1 MFKVPSQF
9 RLALIPLSV
18 LLAYS
23 TTTYAQE
30 TKEET
35 DKSKAK
41 QATVKAAPAAGVQKV
56 EISGAKGYDERRQ
69 DTASKIV
76 VTQEDIVRYG
86 DTNIGDVLK
95 RLPGV
100 TIGGVQGRGGAVR
113 MRGLGA
119 GYTQIMLNGEPS
131 PPGFSLDSI
140 SPDNIERI
148 EVIRAATAELSTQS
162 IAGAINIVLKK
173 AIVTAQRE
181 LKVGMSEENGKYGV
195 NASLQLSDKVGK
207 MSYSVSGN
215 LTHGEFGRPD
225 TSTEVRTDIDPL
237 KSYVHTSKT
246 ESEGKFQS
254 IGLSPRINWM
264 LANGDVL
271 TSQSFANINRFTNR
285 NVKTTIADKASD
297 YLFLDETSNNV
308 SNSSSIRTNLN
319 YVHKLADSAKLDVR
333 FGANYN
339 QRDGE
344 NFLLARTTKQILN
357 RDNRS
362 ESTDNGFTYGGK
374 YTAPFVEDHALA
386 AGWDGGFSKR
396 SDSAIRDDE
405 LTTIGSNPISN
416 PLELI
421 KPNDSNEAYSAK
433 VNRLALFVQDEW
445 NYSKAL
451 SIYAGVR
458 WEGIETKS
466 VGNSYAEITNRS
478 SVLSPI
484 LQTLYKIPGSK
495 NDQVRLGIT
504 RTYKAPDTGRL
515 IPRLFKNVNNSATS
529 PDSMGNPN
537 LKPELAW
544 GLDAGFEHY
553 LTDGGILS
561 VNVFMRRIE
570 DFTVTSI
577 DKYINDI
584 GENRFISKPTNSGLA
599 NTRGIEFDAKF
610 PLRTLIEDAPAIDF
624 RANLAFNFSNVSA
637 VTGPNNRLDSQTPV
651 SANLGIDYKLDDMP
665 LTLGG
670 NLSFQNA
677 GTVRI
682 SDKQTTYGIPKRVLD
697 VYALWK
703 FDNKSNLRVALGNV
717 LHQDN
722 FSSNTYI
729 DAGSSLVSTSNS
741 QTHLALRVNYEYKF

>member
-1 MFKVPSQF
+1 MFTVPSHF
-9 RLALIPLSV
+9 RLALIPLAV

-23 TTTYAQE
+23 SSTYAQE
-30 TKEET
+30 AKPEAE
-35 DKSKAK
+35 KPKAK
-41 QATVKAAPAAGVQKV
+41 QATPAKPTAPVTTGIQKV
-56 EISGAKGYDERRQ
+56 EVSGAKGYDERRQ

-100 TIGGVQGRGGAVR
+100 TLGGVQGRGGAVR

-131 PPGFSLDSI
+131 PPGFSVDSI

-195 NASLQLSDKVGK
+195 NASLQLSDRVGK
-207 MSYSVSGN
+207 MSYSISGN

-225 TSTEVRTDIDPL
+225 TSTEVSNNVDPL
-237 KSYVHTSKT
+237 KSYVRASKT

-254 IGLSPRINWM
+254 IGISPRINWM

-285 NVKTTIADKASD
+285 NVQTTMTDKASD
-297 YLFLDETSNNV
+297 SLFLNEISKNASD
-308 SNSSSIRTNLN
+308 SSSIRTNLN
-319 YVHKLADSAKLDVR
+319 YVRKLADSAKLDVR

-339 QRDGE
+339 QREGE
-344 NFLLARTTKQILN
+344 NLSNAQSIKQTLN
-357 RDNRS
+357 RSYRS

-396 SDSAIRDDE
+396 SDSAKRDDV
-405 LTTIGSNPISN
+405 LTGIGPIRA
-416 PLELI
+416 
-421 KPNDSNEAYSAK
+421 NDTDESYGAD

-458 WEGIETKS
+458 WEGIDTKS
-466 VGNSYAEITNRS
+466 AGSTYTEIKNRS

-515 IPRLFKNVNNSATS
+515 IPRLFLSSNNSETS

-570 DFTVTSI
+570 DFTRISI
-577 DKYINDI
+577 EKYTNAL
-584 GENRFISKPTNSGLA
+584 GELRYVSMPTNSGLA
-599 NTRGIEFDAKF
+599 TTRGIEFDAKL
-610 PLRTLIEDAPAIDF
+610 PLRSVMDDAPSIDF
-624 RANLAFNFSNVSA
+624 RANLALNFSNVNS

-651 SANLGIDYKLDDMP
+651 SANFGVDYKLDDVP

-670 NLSFQNA
+670 NFSFQNA

-697 VYALWK
+697 LYALWK
-703 FDNKSNLRVALGNV
+703 FDSKSNLRVALGNA

-722 FSSNTYI
+722 FSSNTYT
-729 DAGSSLVSTSNS
+729 DASGSNVRTSNS

>member
-23 TTTYAQE
+23 SSSSASAQE
-30 TKEET
+30 AQGEVDKTKV
-35 DKSKAK
+35 K
-41 QATVKAAPAAGVQKV
+41 QTAPAKPTASTTGVQKV
-56 EISGAKGYDERRQ
+56 EVSGAKGYDERRQ

-100 TIGGVQGRGGAVR
+100 TIGGVQGRGGAIR

-181 LKVGMSEENGKYGV
+181 LKIGMNEENGKYGV

-225 TSTEVRTDIDPL
+225 TSTEVRTDIDPNRSYYHSS
-237 KSYVHTSKT
+237 KS

-254 IGLSPRINWM
+254 IGISPRINW
-264 LANGDVL
+264 LLENGDVL
-271 TSQSFANINRFTNR
+271 TSQSFANVNRFTSR
-285 NVKTTIADKASD
+285 NVQSTTTDKAND
-297 YLFLDETSNNV
+297 ALFLNETSRNA
-308 SNSSSIRTNLN
+308 SDSSSIRTNLN
-319 YVHKLADSAKLDVR
+319 YVRKLADSAKLDMR
-333 FGANYN
+333 LGANYN
-339 QRDGE
+339 QREGE
-344 NFLLARTTKQILN
+344 NFSFAQSSKQTLD
-357 RDNRS
+357 RSYRS

-396 SDSAIRDDE
+396 SDTAKRDDV
-405 LTTIGSNPISN
+405 LTGIGPIRANNTDESY
-416 PLELI
+416 
-421 KPNDSNEAYSAK
+421 DAD
-433 VNRLALFVQDEW
+433 VNRLALFIQDEW

-458 WEGIETKS
+458 WEGIDTKS
-466 VGNSYAEITNRS
+466 SGSTYAEIKNRS

-495 NDQVRLGIT
+495 NDQLRLGIT

-515 IPRLFKNVNNSATS
+515 IPRLFLSSNNTETS

-544 GLDAGFEHY
+544 GLDTGFEHY
-553 LTDGGILS
+553 LSDGGILS
-561 VNVFMRRIE
+561 VNFFMRRIE
-570 DFTVTSI
+570 DFTRTSI
-577 DKYINDI
+577 EKYTDKNGLLRYVAM
-584 GENRFISKPTNSGLA
+584 PTNSGLA
-599 NTRGIEFDAKF
+599 TTRGVEFDAKF
-610 PLRTLIEDAPAIDF
+610 PLRTLMEDAPAIDF
-624 RANLAFNFSNVSA
+624 RANLAFNSSTVNSVP
-637 VTGPNNRLDSQTPV
+637 GPNNRLDSQTPV
-651 SANLGIDYKLDDMP
+651 SANLGIDYKLDDVP

-677 GTVRI
+677 GMVRV
-682 SDKQTTYGIPKRVLD
+682 SSNQSTYGVPKRVLD

-703 FDNKSNLRVALGNV
+703 FDNKSNLRVALGNA

-722 FSSNTYI
+722 FSSSTYA
-729 DAGSSLVSTSNS
+729 DASGTTVRTTTS

>member
-1 MFKVPSQF
+1 MFSVPSQF

-23 TTTYAQE
+23 ATATAQQAQE
-30 TKEET
+30 ETTKT
-35 DKSKAK
+35 KPK
-41 QATVKAAPAAGVQKV
+41 QTAPAQTPAPAVQKV
-56 EISGAKGYDERRQ
+56 QVSGAKGYDERRQ

-100 TIGGVQGRGGAVR
+100 TIGGVQGRGGAIR

-181 LKVGMSEENGKYGV
+181 LKVGMSEENGKFGL
-195 NASLQLSDKVGK
+195 NASLQLSDKLGK
-207 MSYSVSGN
+207 MSYSISGN
-215 LTHGEFGRPD
+215 LMQGEFGRPD
-225 TSTEVRTDIDPL
+225 SSTEMFTDNKGVVTL
-237 KSYVHTSKT
+237 SRAATS
-246 ESEGKFQS
+246 ESEGKFTS
-254 IGLSPRINWM
+254 IGMSPRLNWM
-264 LANGDVL
+264 LENGDVL
-271 TSQSFANINRFTNR
+271 TSQSFVNASRFTSR
-285 NVKTTIADKASD
+285 NQQVTNTLIGEKP
-297 YLFLDETSNNV
+297 LFLNENSNNT

-319 YVHKLADSAKLDVR
+319 YVHKMADGAKLDMR

-344 NFLLARTTKQILN
+344 NISHAQGVTQTLM
-357 RDNRS
+357 RS
-362 ESTDNGFTYGGK
+362 YLSDSSDNGFTYGGK

-386 AGWDGGFSKR
+386 AGWDGGYSKR
-396 SDSAIRDDE
+396 SDGNTRRDVITGTGPIMPFNTDE
-405 LTTIGSNPISN
+405 SYAAN
-416 PLELI
+416 
-421 KPNDSNEAYSAK
+421 

-458 WEGIETKS
+458 WEGIDTS
-466 VGNSYAEITNRS
+466 SQGSTYSEIKNRS

-495 NDQVRLGIT
+495 NDQVRVGLT

-515 IPRLFKNVNNSATS
+515 IPRRFLSTNNSATS
-529 PDSMGNPN
+529 PDNMGNPQ

-561 VNVFMRRIE
+561 VNFFLRRIE
-570 DFTVTSI
+570 DFTRTSI
-577 DKYINDI
+577 VND
-584 GENRFISKPTNSGLA
+584 GRWVAMPTNDGLA
-599 NTRGIEFDAKF
+599 TTRGVEFDAKL
-610 PLRTLIEDAPAIDF
+610 PLRSVMADAPAVDF
-624 RANLAFNFSNVSA
+624 RANLAFNSSSVNSVP
-637 VTGPNNRLDSQTPV
+637 GPNNRLDSQTPV
-651 SANLGIDYKLDDMP
+651 SANLGVDYKLDDVP

-677 GTVRI
+677 GPVRV
-682 SDKQTTYGIPKRVLD
+682 SVNQSTYGIPKRVLD

-703 FDNKSNLRVALGNV
+703 FDNKTNLRIALGNA

-722 FSSNTYI
+722 LSSSTYA
-729 DAGSSLVSTSNS
+729 DASGSLVRTNTS
-741 QTHLALRVNYEYKF
+741 QTHLALRVNFEHKF

>member
-1 MFKVPSQF
+1 MFSVPSQF

-23 TTTYAQE
+23 ATATAQQAQE
-30 TKEET
+30 ETTKT
-35 DKSKAK
+35 KPK
-41 QATVKAAPAAGVQKV
+41 QTAPAQTPAPAVQKV
-56 EISGAKGYDERRQ
+56 QVSGAKGYDERRQ

-100 TIGGVQGRGGAVR
+100 TIGGVQGRGGAIR

-181 LKVGMSEENGKYGV
+181 LKVGMSEENGKFGL
-195 NASLQLSDKVGK
+195 NASLQLSDKLGK
-207 MSYSVSGN
+207 MSYSISGN
-215 LTHGEFGRPD
+215 LMQGEFGRPD
-225 TSTEVRTDIDPL
+225 SSTEMFTDNKGVVTL
-237 KSYVHTSKT
+237 SRAATS
-246 ESEGKFQS
+246 ESEGKFTS
-254 IGLSPRINWM
+254 IGMSPRLNWM
-264 LANGDVL
+264 LENGDVL
-271 TSQSFANINRFTNR
+271 TSQSFVNASRFTSR
-285 NVKTTIADKASD
+285 NQQVTNTLIGEKP
-297 YLFLDETSNNV
+297 LFLNENSNNT

-319 YVHKLADSAKLDVR
+319 YVHKMADGAKLDMR

-344 NFLLARTTKQILN
+344 NISNAQGVMQTLM
-357 RDNRS
+357 RS
-362 ESTDNGFTYGGK
+362 YLSDSSDNGFTYGGK

-386 AGWDGGFSKR
+386 AGWDGGYSKR
-396 SDSAIRDDE
+396 SDGNTRRDVITGTGPIMPFNTDE
-405 LTTIGSNPISN
+405 SYAAN
-416 PLELI
+416 
-421 KPNDSNEAYSAK
+421 

-458 WEGIETKS
+458 WEGIDTS
-466 VGNSYAEITNRS
+466 SQGSTYSEIKNRS

-495 NDQVRLGIT
+495 NDQVRVGLT

-515 IPRLFKNVNNSATS
+515 IPRRFLSTNNSATS
-529 PDSMGNPN
+529 PDNMGNPQ

-561 VNVFMRRIE
+561 VNFFLRRIE
-570 DFTVTSI
+570 DFTRTSI
-577 DKYINDI
+577 VND
-584 GENRFISKPTNSGLA
+584 GRWVAMPTNDGLA
-599 NTRGIEFDAKF
+599 TTRGVEFDAKL
-610 PLRTLIEDAPAIDF
+610 PLRSVMADAPAVDF
-624 RANLAFNFSNVSA
+624 RANLAFNSSSVNSVP
-637 VTGPNNRLDSQTPV
+637 GPNNRLDSQTPV
-651 SANLGIDYKLDDMP
+651 SANLGVDYKLDDVP

-677 GTVRI
+677 GPVRV
-682 SDKQTTYGIPKRVLD
+682 SVNQSTYGIPKRVLD

-703 FDNKSNLRVALGNV
+703 FDNKTNLRIALGNA

-722 FSSNTYI
+722 LSSSTYA
-729 DAGSSLVSTSNS
+729 DASGSLVRTNTS
-741 QTHLALRVNYEYKF
+741 QTHLALRVNFEHKF